1 MPVSSRLNVS
11 NTLAKVNAALAD
23 FGITLCVEDVLK
35 PYVQRGELVALFEDF
50 EGPTY
55 AVNLIYPAD
64 RRPSAK
70 IRHFIDEAMT
80 ALGPT

>member
-1 MPVSSRLNVS
+1 
-11 NTLAKVNAALAD
+11 
-23 FGITLCVEDVLK
+23 VLK

-55 AVNLIYPAD
+55 PVNLIYPAD

-70 IRHFIDEAMT
+70 LRHFIDEAMA